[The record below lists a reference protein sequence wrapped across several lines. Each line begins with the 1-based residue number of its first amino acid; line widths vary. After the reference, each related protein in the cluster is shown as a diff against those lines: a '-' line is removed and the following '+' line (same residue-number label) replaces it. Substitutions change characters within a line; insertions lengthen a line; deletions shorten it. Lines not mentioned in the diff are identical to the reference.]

1 MQRLLKVRGCKV
13 ARISTCNTESLAC
26 SAGSSQTAP
35 SRRLLLVGGGHAHL
49 AVLSAWIRRP
59 PSNVETWLIT
69 PHSHT
74 TYSGMIPGWM
84 AGHYSA
90 REALID
96 LRPLSRQA
104 GIRLVADM
112 VCGLDADRQKLLLRS
127 GRTVAYD
134 LLSLGTGGEIDTSHL
149 AALGDRLLPAR
160 PMDGFMARWPGIT
173 ADAARLSSY
182 RLVIVGGGAAGVELA
197 LGAQYA
203 LQRLAP
209 QAIVSLVANEDGLV
223 IGQAPLF
230 RTKVLAALANSR
242 INVLFGHAV
251 GDENGLL
258 LPDGSR
264 VAADCVIAATGSI
277 APSWLKTSGITL
289 DPEGFIAVGADLRSV
304 SHGKV
309 FAAGDIINR
318 VDRSVARSGV
328 HAVKAGPVLAANL
341 RASLENRP
349 LQRYLPRKRTL
360 YLLATGDRRAILS
373 WGSFSMSG
381 KLLWRLKDWIDR
393 QFVTRYARGER
404 ERE

>member
-1 MQRLLKVRGCKV
+1 MS
-13 ARISTCNTESLAC
+13 ISNTKSPAC
-26 SAGSSQTAP
+26 SAESLPTPP
-35 SRRLLLVGGGHAHL
+35 SRRLLLIGGGHAHL

-74 TYSGMIPGWM
+74 AYSGMIPGWM

-96 LRPLSRQA
+96 LRPLARRA

-112 VCGLDADRQKLLLRS
+112 VCGLDPDRKTVRLS
-127 GRTVAYD
+127 NGRTFAYD
-134 LLSLGTGGEIDTSHL
+134 LLSLATGGEIDTSHL
-149 AALGDRLLPAR
+149 AALGDRLLPVR

-173 ADAARLSSY
+173 ADAARLPSY

-197 LGAQYA
+197 LGAQHA

-223 IGQAPLF
+223 VGQAPVF
-230 RTKVLAALANSR
+230 RAKVLAALANSR

-277 APSWLKTSGITL
+277 APSWLKTSGIML

-304 SHGKV
+304 SHKRV

-318 VDRSVARSGV
+318 VDRTVSHSGV

-341 RASLENRP
+341 RASLEGRP
-349 LQRYLPRKRTL
+349 LLHYIPRKRTL

-373 WGSFSMSG
+373 WGSFSTSG
-381 KLLWRLKDWIDR
+381 RLLWRLKDWIDR
-393 QFVTRYARGER
+393 QFVARYARGER